1 MEAEA
6 EAVTLNTELATH
18 KTSIDNVRNKFSRQL
33 GRLEKKQKSVKESR
47 AEWESEKSS
56 IEKEKT
62 AHEALVQ
69 AHSEDLLNMDQLL
82 KDIQSELSVAKNFED
97 IISQQLDVLGD
108 AADGDDHTSNLDNE
122 VLKHEAAVDEATRNV
137 QLAESAI
144 SSLQEEIT
152 TIETRIP
159 ILEAEKKTAA
169 SKRDFKAAGKASKEI
184 KDALARKE
192 QCEAELAD
200 VAVAR
205 KEDAKEELSKAKTLL
220 EEKKC
225 IAAEKGKELGM
236 KQMTVLKDK
245 IRDLTS
251 ILKEFEASNTDEV
264 SVASVGAF
272 VIESQ
277 IRVLVASGETLGAQY
292 GGWDDDAAKSS
303 GRVVEDETLHS
314 APTLDSCDEDAG
326 EKEITNEIIEQYFTL
341 KKETSTLEAA
351 IDKAAEEEDY
361 EAAAEL
367 EEKLESARAGI
378 ESLGISSDVL
388 DHALANR
395 TNGETSEQHAP
406 DEETSKDEETYKSD
420 QDASEVEK
428 PKDEEEP
435 TSSIEDEKKDERASD
450 D

>member
-18 KTSIDNVRNKFSRQL
+18 KTSIDNVRNKFARQL

-69 AHSEDLLNMDQLL
+69 AHSEDLLNMDKLL
-82 KDIQSELSVAKNFED
+82 KDIHSELSVAKNFED
-97 IISQQLDVLGD
+97 IISQQLDVVGE
-108 AADGDDHTSNLDNE
+108 AADGEDHTSNLDNE
-122 VLKHEAAVDEATRNV
+122 VLKHEAAVDEASRNV

-144 SSLQEEIT
+144 ASLQEEMT
-152 TIETRIP
+152 SIETRLP
-159 ILEAEKKTAA
+159 ILEAEKKAAA
-169 SKRDFKAAGKASKEI
+169 SKRDFKAAGRASKEI

-192 QCEAELAD
+192 QCEAELAE
-200 VAVAR
+200 VALTR
-205 KEDAKEELSKAKTLL
+205 RDDAKEELLKAIASLD
-220 EEKKC
+220 EKKS

-236 KQMTVLKDK
+236 KQMAVLKVK
-245 IRDLTS
+245 IKDLTT
-251 ILKEFEASNTDEV
+251 ILKDFEASNTDEV

-292 GGWDDDAAKSS
+292 GGWDDNAAKSS
-303 GRVVEDETLHS
+303 GDVVEDETLHS
-314 APTLDSCDEDAG
+314 APTLDSCDEDAD
-326 EKEITNEIIEQYFTL
+326 EKEITNEIIEQYASL
-341 KKETSTLEAA
+341 KEEISTLEAA

-378 ESLGISSDVL
+378 ESLGIKSDVL
-388 DHALANR
+388 ENALSNR
-395 TNGETSEQHAP
+395 RNDETTESEQDVP
-406 DEETSKDEETYKSD
+406 NVEISKDEEE
-420 QDASEVEK
+420 AAN
-428 PKDEEEP
+428 
-435 TSSIEDEKKDERASD
+435 SIEDEKKDERASD
-450 D
+450 E

>member
-18 KTSIDNVRNKFSRQL
+18 KTSIDNVRNKFARQL

-69 AHSEDLLNMDQLL
+69 AHSEDLLNMDKLL
-82 KDIQSELSVAKNFED
+82 KDIHSELSVAKNFED
-97 IISQQLDVLGD
+97 IISQQLDVVGD
-108 AADGDDHTSNLDNE
+108 AADGEDHTSNLDNE
-122 VLKHEAAVDEATRNV
+122 VLKHEAAVDEASRNV

-144 SSLQEEIT
+144 ASLQEEMT
-152 TIETRIP
+152 SIETRLP
-159 ILEAEKKTAA
+159 ILEAEKKAAA
-169 SKRDFKAAGKASKEI
+169 SKRDFKAAGRASKEI

-192 QCEAELAD
+192 QCEAELAE
-200 VAVAR
+200 VALTR
-205 KEDAKEELSKAKTLL
+205 REDAKEELLKAIASLD
-220 EEKKC
+220 EKKS

-236 KQMTVLKDK
+236 KQMAVLKVK
-245 IRDLTS
+245 IRDLTT
-251 ILKEFEASNTDEV
+251 ILKDFEASNTDEV

-292 GGWDDDAAKSS
+292 GGWDDNAAKSS
-303 GRVVEDETLHS
+303 GDVVEDETLHS
-314 APTLDSCDEDAG
+314 APTLDSCDEDAD
-326 EKEITNEIIEQYFTL
+326 EKEITHDIIEQYASL
-341 KKETSTLEAA
+341 KEEISTLEAA

-378 ESLGISSDVL
+378 ESLGIKSDVL
-388 DHALANR
+388 ENALSNR
-395 TNGETSEQHAP
+395 TNDETTESEQDVP
-406 DEETSKDEETYKSD
+406 NVEISKDEEE
-420 QDASEVEK
+420 AAN
-428 PKDEEEP
+428 
-435 TSSIEDEKKDERASD
+435 SIEDEKKDERASD
-450 D
+450 E

>member
-1 MEAEA
+1 
-6 EAVTLNTELATH
+6 
-18 KTSIDNVRNKFSRQL
+18 
-33 GRLEKKQKSVKESR
+33 
-47 AEWESEKSS
+47 
-56 IEKEKT
+56 
-62 AHEALVQ
+62 
-69 AHSEDLLNMDQLL
+69 
-82 KDIQSELSVAKNFED
+82 
-97 IISQQLDVLGD
+97 
-108 AADGDDHTSNLDNE
+108 
-122 VLKHEAAVDEATRNV
+122 
-137 QLAESAI
+137 
-144 SSLQEEIT
+144 
-152 TIETRIP
+152 
-159 ILEAEKKTAA
+159 
-169 SKRDFKAAGKASKEI
+169 
-184 KDALARKE
+184 
-192 QCEAELAD
+192 
-200 VAVAR
+200 
-205 KEDAKEELSKAKTLL
+205 
-220 EEKKC
+220 
-225 IAAEKGKELGM
+225 M

-378 ESLGISSDVL
+378 E
-388 DHALANR
+388 
-395 TNGETSEQHAP
+395 
-406 DEETSKDEETYKSD
+406 
-420 QDASEVEK
+420 
-428 PKDEEEP
+428 
-435 TSSIEDEKKDERASD
+435 
-450 D
+450 